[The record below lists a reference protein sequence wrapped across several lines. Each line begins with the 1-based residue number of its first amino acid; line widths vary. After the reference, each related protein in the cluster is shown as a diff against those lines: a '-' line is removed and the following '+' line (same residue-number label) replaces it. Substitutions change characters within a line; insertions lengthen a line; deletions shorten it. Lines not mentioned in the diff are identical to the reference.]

1 LLLARRSDLT
11 SAGLC
16 LLHDTLRLVAVLHG
30 HLPVAAL
37 HFFVGNLE
45 LGISRSVVTEREN
58 GETRALQPHEL
69 YRSQQFA
76 TAVYRAELAL
86 RLRQLGYEIELGT
99 TGAPEIKGY
108 TSAAGSS
115 CPATC

>member
-1 LLLARRSDLT
+1 
-11 SAGLC
+11 
-16 LLHDTLRLVAVLHG
+16 
-30 HLPVAAL
+30 
-37 HFFVGNLE
+37 
-45 LGISRSVVTEREN
+45 EREN

-86 RLRQLGYEIELGT
+86 RLRQAGYEIEPGT

-108 TSAAGSS
+108 TQEYLEASSPRRQQIKEHLNQEGVRGAEAAEIAAHRTRDAKIDVSHEEMQ
-115 CPATC
+115 